1 MRLAETYIL
10 LAKPR
15 WVGPPAL
22 AERPEKFRG
31 SKKKVKAMKTHRE
44 TLGHWLLQRITA
56 AFLIPT
62 ILIANVSTL
71 ILLNILLF
79 WHIHVGIEEI
89 LADYVHHEVTRNW
102 ILILLR
108 VFCLIIIKY
117 VFVFFVF

>member
-1 MRLAETYIL
+1 
-10 LAKPR
+10 
-15 WVGPPAL
+15 
-22 AERPEKFRG
+22 
-31 SKKKVKAMKTHRE
+31 MKTHRE

-56 AFLIPT
+56 ASSIPT
-62 ILIANVSTL
+62 ILIANVSTP